1 MRAKGCLFWS
11 PLGQFADKSLVGFC
25 SLILPEEMATS
36 LLGVTT
42 FWPLSLGS
50 TLEVLAF
57 GRFIGSFPL
66 WVSLPSALYS
76 YSLVF
81 CESVGEVP

>member
-1 MRAKGCLFWS
+1 MPGFGHSLSSLPTIFGRLF
-11 PLGQFADKSLVGFC
+11 SLV
-25 SLILPEEMATS
+25 LPEEMATS

-42 FWPLSLGS
+42 FWPFSRGL
-50 TLEVLAF
+50 TFETLAF

-66 WVSLPSALYS
+66 LVSLHGALYS
-76 YSLVF
+76 LLF

>member
-1 MRAKGCLFWS
+1 MPGFGH
-11 PLGQFADKSLVGFC
+11 PLGGLPTIVGRLLLFV
-25 SLILPEEMATS
+25 LPEEMTTS

-42 FWPLSLGS
+42 FWPLSRGL
-50 TLEVLAF
+50 TFETLAF

-66 WVSLPSALYS
+66 WVSLPGALYS
-76 YSLVF
+76 LMF

>member
-1 MRAKGCLFWS
+1 
-11 PLGQFADKSLVGFC
+11 
-25 SLILPEEMATS
+25 MATS

-42 FWPLSLGS
+42 FWPLSRGL
-50 TLEVLAF
+50 TFEMLAF

-66 WVSLPSALYS
+66 WVFC
-76 YSLVF
+76 LVPYIHLLLF